1 MTHLA
6 VRNIKQLICV
16 QRSSPVLLL
25 VSAQRTDPYVYERS
39 AVSRLHLHRSP
50 PTQSG
55 VDVVKQLQR
64 RYWRAVE
71 VK

>member
-1 MTHLA
+1 MAPTGQLLLSRQMSHLA

-39 AVSRLHLHRSP
+39 AISWLHLRKS
-50 PTQSG
+50 SFDS
-55 VDVVKQLQR
+55 V
-64 RYWRAVE
+64 WS
-71 VK
+71 